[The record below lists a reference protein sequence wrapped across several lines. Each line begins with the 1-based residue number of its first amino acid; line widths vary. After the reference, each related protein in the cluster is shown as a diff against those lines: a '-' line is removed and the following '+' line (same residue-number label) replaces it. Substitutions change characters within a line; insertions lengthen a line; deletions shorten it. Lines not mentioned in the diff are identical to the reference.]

1 MIRSRRRIVRR
12 LYCVLMITTL
22 FGVGPLHVHAQDD
35 AEKVSGTIGAAATHA
50 YFFRGIRQER
60 DGFLL
65 QPYADLSFN
74 LYTGTEGL
82 TGVDVTVGQRNS
94 LHSGPTGADGDAA
107 NVKMWYESDFFAGV
121 ILGLENWEGR
131 ITYTSYLSP
140 NDSFGTVKELALS
153 LQMDD
158 SELLGAFSVAP
169 RVLLAIELDGQLDGG
184 AIEGAYLELG
194 VEPGF
199 EPVEGVVTL
208 GFPVNLGLSLNNYYE
223 SGALFNDT
231 FGFLDVGAV
240 ATVPLTMPE
249 GYGSW
254 EVSGGVKF
262 LALGSYLEA
271 INDGDK
277 YQPIGFFGFSIG
289 Y

>member
-1 MIRSRRRIVRR
+1 MVRSRSRIARC
-12 LYCVLMITTL
+12 LYCVLMIMTL
-22 FGVGPLHVHAQDD
+22 LGFVPQTVRAQDD
-35 AEKVSGTIGAAATHA
+35 AGRVSGTVGGDATNA
-50 YFFRGIRQER
+50 YFFRGIPRER
-60 DGFLL
+60 DGFIF
-65 QPYADLSFN
+65 QPYGDVTFN
-74 LYTGTEGL
+74 LYEGTEGL
-82 TGVDVTVGQRNS
+82 TGVDVTVGHWNS
-94 LHSGPTGADGDAA
+94 LHSGPTGEDGAAA

-121 ILGLENWEGR
+121 TLGLDNFEAG

-140 NDSFGTVKELALS
+140 NDSFGTIKELSLGLS
-153 LQMDD
+153 MDD
-158 SELLGAFSVAP
+158 SEFLGAFSVAP
-169 RVLLAIELDGQLDGG
+169 HVLLAIELDGQVDGG
-184 AIEGAYLELG
+184 ASESVYLELG
-194 VEPGF
+194 IEPGF
-199 EPVEGVVTL
+199 EPVAGVVSL
-208 GFPVNLGLSLNNYYE
+208 GFPVNVGLSLNNYYE

-231 FGFLDVGAV
+231 FGFFDVGAV

-254 EVSGGVKF
+254 EVSGGVKV